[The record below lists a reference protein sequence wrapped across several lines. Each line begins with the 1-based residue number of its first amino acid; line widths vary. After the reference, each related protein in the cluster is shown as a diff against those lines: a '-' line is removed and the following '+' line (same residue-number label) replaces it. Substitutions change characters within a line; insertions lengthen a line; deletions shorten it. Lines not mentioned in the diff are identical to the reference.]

1 MNMRK
6 QTWKAAVSAAAVA
19 ATAAIPM
26 AANASSI
33 TIDSV
38 QQRWPWNNKV
48 DITYTVSG
56 GQDVSAG
63 VYAKIVFTA
72 TVNGTEYTIDGT
84 SDVGASASDG
94 QHTVTWTPPS
104 GLKVKTTD
112 CTMVATLSASDA
124 PSGDDY
130 MIIDLDDNYK
140 ISYEGLLASQ
150 EASNARYNTDTYKTS
165 KMVLRKVPRWANKDS
180 LPNAASLTDGGYPT
194 GDDTN
199 YATTNSRKY
208 WPTQYDYYIG
218 VFMVTAAQYY
228 KVTGANSSTSTIP
241 RNRITW
247 NSWRDSTDSD
257 KPLAPSSSGGFL
269 AKLNYKIGKTG
280 FDMPTEVMSEIAQRA
295 GVKTDYTWGDTW
307 DVAKCINKVGTG
319 NHGGSSLRSDAY
331 VGLCDPNNWGLY
343 DTTGL
348 LNEFCLDTY
357 DETSNLSNNE
367 DAFIPACNGDTTTAR
382 SHGGGSYYTSSSATF
397 RASARSSFGKSL
409 SNNNTQMYGVRVAY
423 IVK

>member
-228 KVTGANSSTSTIP
+228 KVTGA
-241 RNRITW
+241 
-247 NSWRDSTDSD
+247 DSD

>member
-1 MNMRK
+1 MSMRK
-6 QTWKAAVSAAAVA
+6 MIAAAAIA
-19 ATAAIPM
+19 ASAAIPM

-38 QQRWPWNNKV
+38 AQRWPWNNKV

-72 TVNGTEYTIDGT
+72 TIDGNEYTIDGT
-84 SDVGASASDG
+84 TDVGASASDG

-104 GLKVKTTD
+104 GLKVKATD

-130 MIIDLDDNYK
+130 MVIDLDDNYK

-165 KMVLRKVPRWANKDS
+165 KMVLRKVPRWSEKDS
-180 LPNAASLTDGGYPT
+180 LPNAAALTDGGYPT
-194 GDDTN
+194 GDSTN
-199 YATTNSRKY
+199 YAETNSRKY
-208 WPTQYDYYIG
+208 WPTQYSYYIG
-218 VFMVTAAQYY
+218 VFLVTAAQYY
-228 KVTGANSSTSTIP
+228 KVTGASSSTSTIP

-247 NSWRDSTDSD
+247 NAWRDSTASD
-257 KPLAPSSSGGFL
+257 APLSPSSSGGFL
-269 AKLNYKIGKTG
+269 AKLNYKTGKTG

-295 GVKTDYTWGDTW
+295 GAKTAYTWGDTW
-307 DVAKCINKVGTG
+307 DVTKCINRVGSG
-319 NHGGSSLRSDAY
+319 NHGGSSLPSTAY

-357 DETSNLSNNE
+357 DAESNLADNE
-367 DAFIPACNGDTTTAR
+367 DAFIPVCNGEAATAR
-382 SHGGGSYYTSSSATF
+382 HHGGGSYYTSSSANF
-397 RASARSSFGKSL
+397 RASLRGNFPKSE
-409 SNNNTQMYGVRVAY
+409 STNNTQMYGVRVAY

>member
-1 MNMRK
+1 MHSTTIKSTCGRL
-6 QTWKAAVSAAAVA
+6 
-19 ATAAIPM
+19 AAI
-26 AANASSI
+26 AIAGTFALGANASSI

-38 QQRWPWNNKV
+38 TQRWPWNNKV

-72 TVNGTEYTIDGT
+72 TINGTDYTIDGT

-104 GLKVKTTD
+104 GLKVKATD

-130 MIIDLDDNYK
+130 MVIDLDDNCK

-150 EASNARYNTDTYKTS
+150 EASNARYNTDTYKKS
-165 KMVLRKVPRWANKDS
+165 KMVLRKVPRWADKDS

-194 GDDTN
+194 GDSTN

-218 VFMVTAAQYY
+218 VFMVTQTQYY
-228 KVTGANSSTSTIP
+228 KVTGSSSSSSTIP
-241 RNRITW
+241 RNSVTW
-247 NSWRDSTDSD
+247 NSWRDSTASD
-257 KPLAPSSSGGFL
+257 AALVPSSSGGFL
-269 AKLNYKIGKTG
+269 AKLNYKTGKTD

-295 GVKTDYTWGDTW
+295 GAKTVYSWGDSWNT
-307 DVAKCINKVGTG
+307 AKCVNKS
-319 NHGGSSLRSDAY
+319 NHGGSSLPGTAY
-331 VGLCDPNNWGLY
+331 VGLCDPNDWGLY
-343 DTTGL
+343 DVTGL

-357 DETSNLSNNE
+357 DEESNLADNE
-367 DAFIPACNGDTTTAR
+367 DAFVPACNGDTTIAR
-382 SHGGGSYYTSSSATF
+382 AHGGGSYYTNAGGVQF
-397 RASARSSFGKSL
+397 RASNRTSFGKGT
-409 SNNNTQMYGVRVAY
+409 SNNSTQMYGVRVAY